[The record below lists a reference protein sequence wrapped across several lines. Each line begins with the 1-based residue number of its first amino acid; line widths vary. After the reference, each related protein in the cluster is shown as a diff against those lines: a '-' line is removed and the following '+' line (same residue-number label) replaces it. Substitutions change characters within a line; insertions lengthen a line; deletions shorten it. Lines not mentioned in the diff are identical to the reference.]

1 MTHTSRDT
9 SSGKPLRRL
18 PRPRPISVALGI
30 AGVAVIVAGFLLQ
43 GSALTVDPSPPQG
56 YGSVVGP
63 VQEPAPA
70 SSLGNSPG
78 GSAEGGLLP
87 DASATAVASPEPD
100 PVPTSLVPVA
110 PGRLE
115 DLSSEPPTAPVR
127 LLIAALG
134 IDAPIQA
141 VGVTGGEME
150 VPPRADLVAWYR
162 FGPVP
167 GAPGSAVLAAHVSW
181 GGERGAFYHL
191 RDLPRGAEVE
201 VRFADGSVRRFRSV
215 ALASYDKSDLPVE
228 RIFERRGEPVL
239 TLITCGGA
247 FNQSLHSFEQNVV
260 AYAVPIEQADAE
272 EADAAEPTVGDA
284 PGPS

>member
-1 MTHTSRDT
+1 M
-9 SSGKPLRRL
+9 
-18 PRPRPISVALGI
+18 V
-30 AGVAVIVAGFLLQ
+30 VIVAGLFLQ
-43 GSALTVDPSPPQG
+43 GSTPAVDPTPPQG

-63 VQEPAPA
+63 APEPASA
-70 SSLGNSPG
+70 SSTGNS
-78 GSAEGGLLP
+78 SADSPDGGLLP
-87 DASATAVASPEPD
+87 DASATTVPPPEDDRTPA
-100 PVPTSLVPVA
+100 PLVPVA
-110 PGRLE
+110 PGSLE
-115 DLSSEPPTAPVR
+115 DLPGEDRAEPTR
-127 LLIAALG
+127 LVIPALD

-162 FGPVP
+162 FGPIP

-215 ALASYDKSDLPVE
+215 ALAAYDKSDLPVE

-260 AYAVPIEQADAE
+260 ASAVPAEQADAE